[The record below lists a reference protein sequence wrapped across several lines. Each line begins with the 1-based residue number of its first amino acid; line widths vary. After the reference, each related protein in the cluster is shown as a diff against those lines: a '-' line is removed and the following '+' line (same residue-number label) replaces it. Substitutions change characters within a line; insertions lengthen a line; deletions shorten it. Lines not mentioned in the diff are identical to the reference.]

1 MKRLVLPFLIVALAV
16 TAYLFRER
24 WLPQPPGQFN
34 YLGYVEG
41 ETTLVGPPQ
50 AGRLV
55 SVAVEKG
62 HDVKAGAALF
72 ALDPAQ
78 ARAEVAR
85 AEAAVTT
92 AKSTRDNLLTGKRQQ
107 EIDVIR
113 AQIAQT
119 EASLGLAQ
127 KELQRSSTL
136 ASTGTAA
143 QSRLDQAQE
152 QVRLDQQRIAELKAS
167 AEVASLPARTAEI
180 DAATSRVAEAEAQ
193 LAQARAKLADLS
205 PAAPGEA
212 QVDDVFFKPGEWV
225 AAGQP
230 VVSLLRPSDLT
241 LRFFVPEA
249 TLAAAQPGRSVEFRC
264 DGCDGLKTAVISHV
278 ASQPEYTPPVIYS
291 ESARAKLVYLVEARP
306 AAPDPQLRPGL
317 PIAVEPLQ

>member
-1 MKRLVLPFLIVALAV
+1 VKRFILPVVIVALAV
-16 TAYLFRER
+16 TAFLLRER
-24 WLPQPPGQFN
+24 WLPQAPGQFN

-41 ETTLVGPPQ
+41 ETTLVGAPQ

-55 SVAVEKG
+55 GVDAVKG
-62 HDVKAGAALF
+62 HEVKQGTVLF

-78 ARAEVAR
+78 LTAEVTR

-92 AKSTRDNLLTGKRQQ
+92 AKATRDNLLTGKRQQ

-113 AQIAQT
+113 AQVAQA

-127 KELQRSSTL
+127 KELTRAATL

-152 QVRLDQQRIAELKAS
+152 QVNLLGQRLTELKAS
-167 AEVASLPARTAEI
+167 EQVASLPARGPEI
-180 DAATSRVAEAEAQ
+180 DAATSRVSEAEAQ
-193 LAQARAKLADLS
+193 LAQAKEKLSDLS
-205 PAAPGEA
+205 PVAPA
-212 QVDDVFFKPGEWV
+212 DALVDDVFFKPGEWV

-230 VVSLLRPSDLT
+230 VVSLLKPSDVT
-241 LRFFVPEA
+241 LRFFVPE
-249 TLAAAQPGRSVEFRC
+249 TVLAQAQPGRTIQFKC
-264 DGCDGLKTAVISHV
+264 DGCEGLKSAVISHV

-291 ESARAKLVYLVEARP
+291 ESARAKLVYLVEAKP
-306 AAPDPQLRPGL
+306 DQADPQLRPGL
-317 PIAVEPLQ
+317 PIEVGPLP

>member
-1 MKRLVLPFLIVALAV
+1 MKRFILPLIIVAVAV
-16 TAYLFRER
+16 TAFMFRER

-41 ETTLVGPPQ
+41 ETTLVGAPQ

-55 SVAVEKG
+55 SVDAVKG
-62 HDVKAGAALF
+62 HEVKQGAVLF

-78 ARAEVAR
+78 LTADVAR

-92 AKSTRDNLLTGKRQQ
+92 ARATRDNLLTGKRQQ

-113 AQIAQT
+113 AQIAQA
-119 EASLGLAQ
+119 EAGLGLAQ
-127 KELQRSSTL
+127 KELTRAATL
-136 ASTGTAA
+136 ASSGTAA

-152 QVRLDQQRIAELKAS
+152 QVSLDEQRIAELKAS
-167 AEVASLPARTAEI
+167 LAVASLPARGTEI

-193 LAQARAKLADLS
+193 LVQAKAKLSDLS
-205 PAAPGEA
+205 PVAPADARVE
-212 QVDDVFFKPGEWV
+212 DVFFKAGEWV

-230 VVSLLRPSDLT
+230 VVSLLKPADVT
-241 LRFFVPEA
+241 LRFFVPE
-249 TLAAAQPGRSVEFRC
+249 TVLAAAQPGRSVQFKC
-264 DGCDGLKTAVISHV
+264 DGCDGFKTAVITYV

-306 AAPDPQLRPGL
+306 DATDAQLRPGL
-317 PIAVEPLQ
+317 PIEVEPLQ

>member
-1 MKRLVLPFLIVALAV
+1 MKRLILPILIVALAV
-16 TAYLFRER
+16 TAFMFRER

-41 ETTLVGPPQ
+41 ETTLVGAPQ

-55 SVAVEKG
+55 AVTVEKG
-62 HDVKAGAALF
+62 QDVKEGAPLF

-78 ARAEVAR
+78 ARSEVAR
-85 AEAAVTT
+85 AEAAL
-92 AKSTRDNLLTGKRQQ
+92 AAARATRDNLLTGRRQE

-113 AQIAQT
+113 AQIAQA

-127 KELQRSSTL
+127 KELQRASTL

-152 QVRLDQQRIAELKAS
+152 QVNLYQSRLVELKAS
-167 AEVASLPARTAEI
+167 EQVASLPARAPEI

-193 LAQARAKLADLS
+193 LAQAAERLSDLT
-205 PAAPGEA
+205 PAAPA
-212 QVDDVFFKPGEWV
+212 AASVDDVFFKAGEWV
-225 AAGQP
+225 GAGQP
-230 VVSLLRPSDLT
+230 VVSLLRPSDVT
-241 LRFFVPEA
+241 LRFFVPETA
-249 TLAAAQPGRSVEFRC
+249 LARARPGAPIRFRC
-264 DGCDGLKTAVISHV
+264 DGCDGFRSAVISHV

-291 ESARAKLVYLVEARP
+291 ETARAKLVYLVEAKP
-306 AAPDPQLRPGL
+306 GEGDPQLRPGL
-317 PIAVEPLQ
+317 PIEVEPLQ

>member
-1 MKRLVLPFLIVALAV
+1 MKRLILPIIIVALAV
-16 TAYLFRER
+16 TAFLFRDR

-41 ETTLVGPPQ
+41 ETTLVGAPQ

-55 SVAVEKG
+55 SVDVEKG
-62 HDVKAGAALF
+62 QEVKQGAVLF

-78 ARAEVAR
+78 LKAEVTR

-92 AKSTRDNLLTGKRQQ
+92 AKATRDNLLTGKRPE
-107 EIDVIR
+107 EIEIIR
-113 AQIAQT
+113 AQIAQA

-127 KELQRSSTL
+127 KELTRASTL

-152 QVRLDQQRIAELKAS
+152 QVNLYEQRLIELKAS
-167 AEVASLPARTAEI
+167 EQVATLPARSPEI
-180 DAATSRVAEAEAQ
+180 DAATSRVGEAEAQ
-193 LAQARAKLADLS
+193 LAQAREKLGDLS
-205 PAAPGEA
+205 PVAPA
-212 QVDDVFFKPGEWV
+212 DAKVDDVFFKTGEWV

-230 VVSLLRPSDLT
+230 VVSLLKPADVT
-241 LRFFVPEA
+241 LRFFVPE
-249 TLAAAQPGRSVEFRC
+249 TVLAGAQPGRSIRFRC
-264 DGCDGLKTAVISHV
+264 DGCDGFKTAVISHV

-291 ESARAKLVYLVEARP
+291 ETARSKLVYLVEAK
-306 AAPDPQLRPGL
+306 PDATDAQLRPGL
-317 PIAVEPLQ
+317 PIEVEPLQ